1 MGCRPHAT
9 RPLRLGS
16 GQAFCFGKSTQNHIR
31 PCAAPS
37 TQFRT
42 GPRGASASAPNPP
55 TPLRTGQDGCAT
67 RGVYPEFVEGSFVEG
82 LKQCSPE
89 GSIRYCGSAAPNAG
103 DTQETNQVF
112 KLGSNP
118 TKTHFPFIFRSF
130 PKIILSLGSKSLPD
144 FPVVQNNYTRCT
156 SKCVLRRQ
164 W

>member
-1 MGCRPHAT
+1 MNYLKNYNVGCRPHTT
-9 RPLRLGS
+9 RS
-16 GQAFCFGKSTQNHIR
+16 FCFGKRTQNHFR
-31 PCAAPS
+31 PCAALRVPPPPS
-37 TQFRT
+37 RIKMAAQL
-42 GPRGASASAPNPP
+42 AP
-55 TPLRTGQDGCAT
+55 
-67 RGVYPEFVEGSFVEG
+67 

-112 KLGSNP
+112 KLGSNS
-118 TKTHFPFIFRSF
+118 TKTHFPFIFRNF

-156 SKCVLRRQ
+156 SKCVLRGQ